1 MMTESAMQ
9 FDVIEFAKS
18 IFRHILANGQTIRWV
33 TQQPV
38 LGGIL
43 QELQASGDWAIDVGC
58 GGGTYAMELLA
69 PRFERVVALDCEAR
83 FMRLTYARVRRKCLG
98 HVHVVV
104 ASAEALPFRHKFAN
118 TLLCSEVLEHLTYD
132 DRAVAEFAR
141 VLKPGIGLLVV
152 SVPHPPEPFPNPE
165 HVRPGYTE
173 AEIRLLLEQAGFDIE
188 KVKFCMYAL
197 TRFVMKIGGRI
208 RLPLP
213 LLFLSQIEHWLVQ
226 RGVVFSDPYDIVL
239 AARSISQME
248 H

>member
-1 MMTESAMQ
+1 MTEPAMQ
-9 FDVIEFAKS
+9 FEVIEFAKS
-18 IFRHILANGQTIRWV
+18 IFRHILANGQTVRWV
-33 TQQPV
+33 TQQPILEGV
-38 LGGIL
+38 L
-43 QELQASGDWAIDVGC
+43 QELQASGEWAIDVGC
-58 GGGTYAMELLA
+58 GGGTYAVELLA
-69 PRFERVVALDCEAR
+69 PRFERVVAVDYERWFAQ
-83 FMRLTYARVRRKCLG
+83 LTYARVCRKHLD

-104 ASAEALPFRHKFAN
+104 ASAEALPFRHEFAN

-141 VLKPGIGLLVV
+141 VLKPEIGLLVV

-165 HVRPGYTE
+165 HIRPGYTE

-197 TRFVMKIGGRI
+197 TRFVMRICGRA

-239 AARSISQME
+239 AARSTSPTEQ
-248 H
+248 